1 MSGQLTGKVNAL
13 SELLC
18 RRDENFDDLCDS
30 LLKSDLADLQKM
42 TMKMEELELPAKGI
56 LSKLLHSR
64 RVNEISKKIQGTFE
78 KAQENSFEDI
88 LVLIDTLICNKNNQ
102 VAIKAQ
108 LNSLEAQLGEEP
120 SLEGFK
126 TVFARFRARDINY
139 QEAQNCSLFQLL
151 NSNQGMPV
159 IICALVVLLAKRKN
173 LKFFGVNLPGHFI
186 LAQEFED
193 GSLAY
198 FDPSSEGF
206 KEMTKAELRVLV
218 NRYGY
223 ELRPEMLDPVGEV
236 EILIRIMN
244 NLYRIWAEQSS
255 SLKFRAAGNIIQ
267 MMKGV

>member
-1 MSGQLTGKVNAL
+1 MAAHLTGKVNAL

-18 RRDENFDDLCDS
+18 RRDEDFDALCDA
-30 LLKSDLADLQKM
+30 LLKSDIAELQIM

-78 KAQENSFEDI
+78 KAQKNSFEDI
-88 LVLIDTLICNKNNQ
+88 LILIDTLICNKNNQ
-102 VAIKAQ
+102 EQIKAHVDQ
-108 LNSLEAQLGEEP
+108 LDAQLGDEP
-120 SLEGFK
+120 SFEQFK
-126 TVFARFRARDINY
+126 NVFEQFSAQNIDY
-139 QEAQNCSLFQLL
+139 QQAQNCSLYSVLSFKK
-151 NSNQGMPV
+151 GMPV

-173 LKFFGVNLPGHFI
+173 LKFFGVNLPGYFI

-198 FDPSSEGF
+198 YDPSNKGF
-206 KEMTKAELRVLV
+206 KELSKNELRVLT

-223 ELRPEMLDPVGEV
+223 ELRPEMLDPVGEI

-267 MMKGV
+267 MMKGA